1 MRGTRELERRESKL
15 VEYVRGVERG
25 RMQLLLW
32 PISRSVFFLLLLLLS
47 VSESQSYRH
56 FISLHVNSPQFM
68 TIASC
73 FPADCTCASIQRIA
87 VCVDSPP
94 FRENYG
100 FFQNQNDLFGVFLLC
115 FAKLRFLDST
125 ERQAQDFSR
134 FMMMPLLTKLQLSK
148 REL

>member
-32 PISRSVFFLLLLLLS
+32 PVSRSVFFLLLLLLS
-47 VSESQSYRH
+47 ASDSQSYRH

-73 FPADCTCASIQRIA
+73 FPADCTCCASIQRITMWILL
-87 VCVDSPP
+87 VFGKTMDFS
-94 FRENYG
+94 RIKMIYLG
-100 FFQNQNDLFGVFLLC
+100 FFSFVLPNLGFWIRQKG
-115 FAKLRFLDST
+115 RRRIFLDS
-125 ERQAQDFSR
+125 
-134 FMMMPLLTKLQLSK
+134 
-148 REL
+148 